1 MAGAGHSMMR
11 DRIRSGLIAA
21 LASNPGGLALMTVIM
36 AAAFSAAA
44 PGFTTP
50 FNLFALTRVL
60 AVDIILGFSMMVVL
74 ALGGLN
80 LAIGAIGVAVAMS
93 GGWMMQG
100 LGFPVPVALLLGL
113 TLGTA
118 IGVANGLG
126 VVLLRVHSFMLTLA
140 TTSIVFGAMIL
151 LTQAQPFS
159 NLPPEFIGLA
169 RTRTVSWVS
178 DMLIWSCLV
187 GVALWIVF
195 AFTVTGREVLSTGAN
210 ARAAL
215 LSGVRVNRAIVFAHA
230 LSGLLAGMAG
240 LMMSARNGAAV
251 PGMAGQLGIDWLLP
265 ALLAPILGGTLLSGG
280 YISVLGTVLGATL
293 VAILSNGL
301 LQLQVGEF
309 WVSAFLGAMLLAA
322 ILADKVRVALFIR
335 AGVK

>member
-1 MAGAGHSMMR
+1 MMW
-11 DRIRSGLIAA
+11 DRIRSGVIGV
-21 LASNPGGLALMTVIM
+21 LASNLGGLALMTGIA
-36 AAAFSAAA
+36 AAAFSAAT

-80 LAIGAIGVAVAMS
+80 LAIGAIGVAVAMA

-100 LGFPVPVALLLGL
+100 LGFPIPVALLLGIM
-113 TLGTA
+113 LGA
-118 IGVANGLG
+118 AVGVANGLG
-126 VVLLRVHSFMLTLA
+126 VVFLRVHSFVLTLA

-151 LTQAQPFS
+151 LTQGQPFS
-159 NLPPEFIGLA
+159 GLPPEFVGLA
-169 RTRTVSWVS
+169 RIRVMSWVS
-178 DMLIWSCLV
+178 SLLIWSSLV
-187 GVALWIVF
+187 GVVLWIVF

-210 ARAAL
+210 ARAAR
-215 LSGVRVNRAIVFAHA
+215 LSGIRVNRAIVFAHA

-251 PGMAGQLGIDWLLP
+251 PGMAGQLGMDWLLP

-293 VAILSNGL
+293 VTILANGL

-322 ILADKVRVALFIR
+322 ILADRVRAAFFVRTGA
-335 AGVK
+335 K